1 MRLIP
6 IYISFRINAN
16 NLITRNGESNASASD
31 YGRVA
36 SIKRAR
42 TWIEITQARAQKQAR
57 PNFWPPNMAAL
68 QPNWLL
74 SHRSSRG
81 TRARY
86 TRSARVT
93 LRDRVQSDSLR
104 ASLSL
109 YSPWNSFSLSSASP
123 SRTYA
128 RFRRAR
134 SHREIRGFKVE
145 WVMQVFACRVLSCGF
160 YRFENYRSNGN
171 FVNFNWTMD
180 LRNFL
185 LCADVNKPRIRRIRI
200 RSNTSTFRSIILLV
214 SRSSCS
220 VSAALVNFVSTA
232 PRCSEK
238 WWDILNLPWDIQYVQ

>member
-1 MRLIP
+1 
-6 IYISFRINAN
+6 
-16 NLITRNGESNASASD
+16 
-31 YGRVA
+31 
-36 SIKRAR
+36 
-42 TWIEITQARAQKQAR
+42 
-57 PNFWPPNMAAL
+57 MAAL

-123 SRTYA
+123 SRTYVQ
-128 RFRRAR
+128 FRRAR

-145 WVMQVFACRVLSCGF
+145 WVMQVFACRFLSCGF
-160 YRFENYRSNGN
+160 YRLENYSSNGN
-171 FVNFNWTMD
+171 FVNFNRTID

-185 LCADVNKPRIRRIRI
+185 LCADVNKPRIWRIRI
-200 RSNTSTFRSIILLV
+200 RSNTTTFQSIILLV
-214 SRSSCS
+214 SRSSRL
-220 VSAALVNFVSTA
+220 VAAALINFVSTA
-232 PRCSEK
+232 IEMQRKMIGYFKFALGYTICRVNELCASE
-238 WWDILNLPWDIQYVQ
+238 LFVS

>member
-6 IYISFRINAN
+6 IYASFRTSVD
-16 NLITRNGESNASASD
+16 NLITCNGESNASACD

-42 TWIEITQARAQKQAR
+42 TWIEITKARAQKQAR

-109 YSPWNSFSLSSASP
+109 YSPCNSFSLSSASP
-123 SRTYA
+123 SPTYA
-128 RFRRAR
+128 QFRRAR
-134 SHREIRGFKVE
+134 SHREIREFEVE
-145 WVMQVFACRVLSCGF
+145 WVMQMFACPFLSCGF
-160 YRFENYRSNGN
+160 YRFENYNSDGN

-185 LCADVNKPRIRRIRI
+185 LRVDANKPRIWRIRI
-200 RSNTSTFRSIILLV
+200 RSNISTVQSIILLL
-214 SRSSCS
+214 SRSSRS
-220 VSAALVNFVSTA
+220 VAAALINFVLTA
-232 PRCSEK
+232 PKCREK
-238 WWDILNLPWDIQYVQ
+238 F